1 MTATE
6 RRPVEFMRADAA
18 RNVHRT
24 IEVAARM
31 LGEHPHAG
39 MAEVAAAAGISRAT
53 VYRHFA
59 TREAL
64 IDAIRRQAIE
74 QGELALRESRLKEGS
89 ATDALSRLVR
99 AWLDLAE
106 RYSFPQL
113 GAQTELDTSDEAREQ
128 QRRVFREPLVA
139 LIERGQA
146 AGEFSAALSP
156 EWASRVFG
164 ALVLTGARAVIDGGL
179 SGENAP
185 DIVLRTLF
193 GGIRG

>member
-1 MTATE
+1 
-6 RRPVEFMRADAA
+6 
-18 RNVHRT
+18 
-24 IEVAARM
+24 M
-31 LGEHPHAG
+31 LGEDPHAG

-64 IDAIRRQAIE
+64 IDAIRRQAVE
-74 QGELALRESRLKEGS
+74 QGEIALRDSRLDEGS
-89 ATDALSRLVR
+89 ATDALERLVR

-113 GAQTELDTSDEAREQ
+113 AAQTELDTSEGARAQ
-128 QRRVFREPLVA
+128 QRRVFGEPLFA

-146 AGEFSAALSP
+146 AGEFSAVLSA
-156 EWASRVFG
+156 EWASRVLG

-179 SGENAP
+179 AREDAA
-185 DIVLRTLF
+185 DMVLRTLF
-193 GGIRG
+193 AGIGA